1 MAKSTDPKSPALEP
15 GAAAPPENPKPNP
28 TAPAVEGLDPSNL
41 QHPAEPDQAPAG
53 PGPQDPPE
61 PPPASDATPRR
72 YRVNWRFDG
81 FRPEPLMPGD
91 EVTATEAE
99 AGPYAGPG
107 GVLTAL

>member
-1 MAKSTDPKSPALEP
+1 MAKNTDPKPPAPEP
-15 GAAAPPENPKPNP
+15 GAAAPPQDPQADPPAPEATALDTP
-28 TAPAVEGLDPSNL
+28 TPELPSDAPGAPAEL
-41 QHPAEPDQAPAG
+41 
-53 PGPQDPPE
+53 PQGE
-61 PPPASDATPRR
+61 RR

-91 EVTATEAE
+91 EVTASESE

>member
-1 MAKSTDPKSPALEP
+1 MAKITDPKPPDLDP
-15 GAAAPPENPKPNP
+15 GAAAPPQGPEADPPAPEAAGIDTP
-28 TAPAVEGLDPSNL
+28 T
-41 QHPAEPDQAPAG
+41 
-53 PGPQDPPE
+53 PE
-61 PPPASDATPRR
+61 PPSDAPEPPAELPQGERR

-99 AGPYAGPG
+99 AAPYAGPG